1 MRAGAVVVGIASDEE
16 HLVQAVAQLSGNNFP
31 TWNTFSPIPCE
42 GLAEQE
48 QSGESPVRFYTL
60 IGAILGGALGFF
72 LTIWTS
78 LNWPLLTGGKP
89 IVSLPPYLVIVFEL
103 TILGGGLFTAA
114 GFLLHARLPWTSRQ
128 LGYQERFSNDWFG
141 VVVTCQAEQIEEV
154 QQILRSAGM
163 EQILV
168 ESA

>member
-1 MRAGAVVVGIASDEE
+1 MRTQAVVVGIASDEQP
-16 HLVQAVAQLSGNNFP
+16 LVQAVARLSGSKFP
-31 TWNTFSPIPCE
+31 AWDTFSPIPWE
-42 GLAEQE
+42 GLFEE
-48 QSGESPVRFYTL
+48 GDSGGSPVRFYTL
-60 IGAILGGALGFF
+60 IGAILGAAAGLL

-78 LNWPLLTGGKP
+78 LDWSLLTGGKP
-89 IVSLPPYLVIVFEL
+89 IVSLPAFLVIVFEL
-103 TILGGGLFTAA
+103 TILLGGLFTAA
-114 GFLLHARLPWTSRQ
+114 GFLLHARLLWTFHE

-141 VVVTCQAEQIEEV
+141 IAITCQTEQIEEA